1 MTTEAAPPSAM
12 EKAALTAS
20 LGDSPN
26 GALVRLDFGVESAGV
41 PGMNCAITRWWP
53 GADEQTGL
61 LTRIAETLATSAE
74 HSPNDLDIVVS
85 RQPQRERQREFTFPH
100 TKVPIERLPSWTDTL
115 GKERRRISR
124 YAGHDSIADCRE
136 HGLPV
141 PLTLLIVDLPNHDTV
156 DHLAGRVLPVTEA
169 HGIFTLVTTRSWLLT
184 GSDRYGEGL
193 AAPHFGSRFVA
204 AAIQMNP
211 PPDPLAGRKGLLL
224 AKSYE
229 REQEEWAEL
238 HTWHP
243 PFGGV
248 GAREMPRTK
257 TQLFRVRPR
266 PSRP

>member
-61 LTRIAETLATSAE
+61 LTRIAETLASSAE

-100 TKVPIERLPSWTDTL
+100 TKVPIERLQSWTDTL

-141 PLTLLIVDLPNHDTV
+141 PLTLLIVDLPSHDTMA
-156 DHLAGRVLPVTEA
+156 HLACRVLPLAEA
-169 HGIFTLVTTRSWLLT
+169 HGILTLVTTRSELT
-184 GSDRYGEGL
+184 AASDRYGRGVG
-193 AAPHFGSRFVA
+193 APHCLGRFVGA
-204 AAIQMNP
+204 AVQMNP
-211 PPDPLAGRKGLLL
+211 PPDPLAVKSWPLL
-224 AKSYE
+224 AE
-229 REQEEWAEL
+229 ADEVEQDWAEL
-238 HTWHP
+238 YTWHP

-248 GAREMPRTK
+248 GVREMPRTK
-257 TQLFRVRPR
+257 TQWFRVKPR